1 MDVAKVALGYL
12 LFAVS
17 FLVLAASGAT
27 SFEEPLSVAA
37 FGSVGLSFG
46 TLLADAVF

>member
-1 MDVAKVALGYL
+1 MDVAKVALGCL

-27 SFEEPLSVAA
+27 ALGGPLSVAA
-37 FGSVGLSFG
+37 LGSVGLSVG